1 MHIIVLATL
10 LSAAAAADSTVYII
24 RHGEKTFSSGCLDIQ
39 GQERANNMPNV
50 FGGVAFA
57 APSAIF
63 ANKYDGPPNCERCWL
78 TVQTLAQHLSLR
90 VEFDYGYPDAL
101 GGNEAAA
108 DAIRAAARN
117 HSVVLVSWEH
127 YNIQFLTEDLGVDAS
142 DVPEWGDDDYDT
154 IYELTLDADS
164 GGLLAFEVKAQGY
177 TPQSTTCPP
186 DYVPPV
192 APPAPQA

>member
-63 ANKYDGPPNCERCWL
+63 ANKYDGPPNCERCWS
-78 TVQTLAQHLSLR
+78 VMGSPSHSRFPSA
-90 VEFDYGYPDAL
+90 P
-101 GGNEAAA
+101 GGPRMTSSP
-108 DAIRAAARN
+108 I
-117 HSVVLVSWEH
+117 
-127 YNIQFLTEDLGVDAS
+127 
-142 DVPEWGDDDYDT
+142 
-154 IYELTLDADS
+154 
-164 GGLLAFEVKAQGY
+164 
-177 TPQSTTCPP
+177 PQ
-186 DYVPPV
+186 
-192 APPAPQA
+192 QQ

>member
-1 MHIIVLATL
+1 MHGTKHARRQPAAATAAKAVVEVGEEVVEKMRRSCAATCCCAALRCAAPAAPL

-101 GGNEAAA
+101 GGNEFWS
-108 DAIRAAARN
+108 
-117 HSVVLVSWEH
+117 SV
-127 YNIQFLTEDLGVDAS
+127 A
-142 DVPEWGDDDYDT
+142 
-154 IYELTLDADS
+154 
-164 GGLLAFEVKAQGY
+164 EV
-177 TPQSTTCPP
+177 
-186 DYVPPV
+186 
-192 APPAPQA
+192 